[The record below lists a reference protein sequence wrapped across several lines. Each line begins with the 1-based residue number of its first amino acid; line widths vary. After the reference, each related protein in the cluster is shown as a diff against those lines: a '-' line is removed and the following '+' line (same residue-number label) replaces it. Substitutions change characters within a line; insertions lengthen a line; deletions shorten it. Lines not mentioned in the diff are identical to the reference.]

1 MTDEPIALHGKLA
14 SIPLGPKMQACN
26 ERERVF
32 AFAYATGIASSAA
45 EAARL
50 AGCSEPV
57 LSRTGKRSNS
67 LRSRASQILH
77 KPRVMEAIEEVCR
90 AEFRGLVPLVI
101 GAAKRLLLNAEHPD
115 HQKTVVSLL
124 SRLGYGE
131 QTQVAVSVS
140 GEITVDHTTAALE
153 DLRRLKALGVAREKL
168 VETFGFSGLDRY
180 ERLLLEHDAKQ
191 PKVIEHEPAGA
202 IDTPQETIDG

>member
-1 MTDEPIALHGKLA
+1 MDDAPIALHGRLKG
-14 SIPLGPKMQACN
+14 IPLGPKMLACN

-32 AFAYATGIASSAA
+32 AFAYATGIAASAG

-50 AGCSEPV
+50 AGYSEGPAV
-57 LSRTGKRSNS
+57 ARNGRKSNS
-67 LRSRASQILH
+67 LNSRGHQLVH

-90 AEFRGLVPLVI
+90 TEFRGLVPLVI

-131 QTQVAVSVS
+131 KTSVDVNVS
-140 GEITVDHTTAALE
+140 GEVTDHTTAALE

-191 PKVIEHEPAGA
+191 PKVIEHIPAPAGA
-202 IDTPQETIDG
+202 VEETT